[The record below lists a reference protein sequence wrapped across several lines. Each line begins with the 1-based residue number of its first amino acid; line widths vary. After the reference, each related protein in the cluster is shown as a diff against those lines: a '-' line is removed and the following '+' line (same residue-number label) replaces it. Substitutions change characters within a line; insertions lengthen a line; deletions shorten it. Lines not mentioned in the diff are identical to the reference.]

1 MLDETLKMLIVAFN
15 DSTFTIPSPIPPFK
29 AHVNPESYSRSV
41 HLNYSEMQ
49 APGTS
54 GAANNFSHTNPDT
67 LTFDFLLDRTGA
79 LGNLS
84 TGLIG
89 VTPDIIH
96 FKKLTLDYEGE
107 IHRPRFLKLIWGTLI
122 YDCQLQSLEIEHKM
136 FSPQGLPL
144 RAVLK
149 ATFKEFTEETKRNAL
164 ENKSSPDLTH
174 VRTVKDGDTLPLMT
188 QRIYGDSRYYLE
200 IARINGLT
208 NFRKLE
214 PGSEIVFPPIEKVK

>member
-29 AHVNPESYSRSV
+29 AHVNPESYTQSV
-41 HLNYSEMQ
+41 YVNYSEMQ

-54 GAANNFSHTNPDT
+54 GAANNYNHTDPNT
-67 LTFDFLLDRTGA
+67 LRFEFLLDRTGA
-79 LGNLS
+79 LGNLA
-84 TGLIG
+84 TGPVG
-89 VTPDIIH
+89 VIPDIIH

-107 IHRPRFLKLIWGTLI
+107 IHRPRYLKLIWGTLLF
-122 YDCQLQSLEIEHKM
+122 DCQLQSLDIEHKM

-149 ATFKEFTEETKRNAL
+149 ASFKEYTEETKRSAL

-174 VRTVKDGDTLPLMT
+174 VRTVKEGDTLPLMT
-188 QRIYGDSRYYLE
+188 QRIYGDSKYYLE

>member
-1 MLDETLKMLIVAFN
+1 MLDETLKMLIVAFK
-15 DSTFTIPSPIPPFK
+15 DSTFTIPALIPPFK

-41 HLNYSEMQ
+41 HVNYSEMQ
-49 APGTS
+49 APGSS

-67 LTFDFLLDRTGA
+67 LKFDFLLDRTGA
-79 LGNLS
+79 LGNIS

-96 FKKLTLDYEGE
+96 FKKLTLDFEGE

-149 ATFKEFTEETKRNAL
+149 ATFKEFTEETKRNVL

-174 VRTVKDGDTLPLMT
+174 VRTVKEGDTLPLMT

-214 PGSEIVFPPIEKVK
+214 PGSEIKFPPIEKVK